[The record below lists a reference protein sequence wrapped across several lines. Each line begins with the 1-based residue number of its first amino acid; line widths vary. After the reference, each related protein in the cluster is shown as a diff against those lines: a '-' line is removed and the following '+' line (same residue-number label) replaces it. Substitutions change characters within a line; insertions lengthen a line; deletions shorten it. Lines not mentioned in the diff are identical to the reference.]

1 MFTEAGEY
9 DAKPSDSN
17 GYTLSEENKI
27 NGVTGPFVFPIY
39 VDNLTIKKADGVGDV
54 TITSSAVI
62 DAQSGGN
69 WNWQNFITVSGNNVT
84 IDGVDLKANQNKY
97 YYDTANCNKA
107 IELVDGAE
115 TFTIKNS
122 TIKALDSDTG
132 KFSGSIYNSVAAPE
146 SITIENVTLSAWIS
160 DHSTTNEGNIS
171 IKGVSIDYQSNAAA
185 HQEGYGP
192 GLVGNDAAYVI
203 DGLTIY
209 ADEASC
215 EQYGL
220 DQVLGSD
227 MKSGTTYV
235 LAAGTY
241 NVDSPLNIDKSVTI
255 VGAGADKTILQSDVT
270 REPEKLITVA
280 GGAVD
285 FSLSGVYVKGLETNT
300 HNNASALTIGS
311 DTTPSTGT
319 ISITNCKFTDFTKN
333 SITVKGGT
341 ATISGNE
348 IECKSYPGAAGNGI
362 QIDQGAEAVISNN
375 KVSGYVAQTDAW
387 GATGI
392 MALRNGKITELSGN
406 TLENCQT
413 ALSVTTL
420 YTAGDTASL
429 PSDLS
434 GNTIANCDYPF
445 NYELDG
451 DGDLAAILASAQP
464 GTSISL
470 YGEYTLDSA
479 ATVKD
484 GVSLYLADGGSYG
497 KGNLTFTDDSSLTV
511 AKGGTLWVDKGTS
524 LTGDVTNNGTVE
536 NYGTI
541 TGTVSGDGSVLEGN
555 MVTTEEELRAA
566 IADYTEN
573 SKPIVLGND
582 ITINTALEI
591 TVDNLVIDGNGHT
604 LTANKC
610 VGLYIK
616 EDLTAL
622 TVKNL
627 TLKGVLGENETAGE
641 GGTGSFMGIGT
652 YNLCYGVGLLTLTDV
667 TIDGFSYGLY
677 FGKNPAGST
686 GTYNENP
693 VKVDADHLTIQN
705 CYIKGAYFE
714 KLTDSNF
721 TGCQFLNNGTNP
733 NKVAS
738 TFRTWLS
745 GVDINLKNGSYQN
758 IVFEGC
764 TFTGNGANSGT
775 ALLIKA
781 RDDGNYGAETKLDG
795 VTVTGCTFTDN
806 NGETPIII
814 GEAGKG
820 NKTPV
825 NVSIQEGVDYTNNLA
840 SDAYFTA
847 TFQSDE
853 NTTINTL
860 LAKGKITLPAAPA
873 KEGYTFQGWSD
884 GTNTYEAGAEYTV
897 SANVTFT
904 AQWSVISSGGGS
916 GVSSYSVTVEKSENG
931 TVTAD
936 KKLAAEGAEITLTVQ
951 ADEGYVLDTLTV
963 TDRDGNEVKLTDKGD
978 GKYTFTMP
986 ASKVTVKAVF
996 AEEAAASELPFTD
1009 VKDGDWF
1016 YEAVKYVYDNELM
1029 NGTSA
1034 TTFSPYVTTSRAMI
1048 MTILARYSGVDTTTG
1063 DTWYEAGAAW
1073 AVANGVSDGTNLEA
1087 DVTREQLVTMLWRL
1101 TGSPAVEGGLEAF
1114 PDAASVSDW
1123 AADAMAWA
1131 VETGIITGTG
1141 AGELNPQGTASRVE
1155 VAAIMARFVA
1165 ATN

>member
-1 MFTEAGEY
+1 MFTKEGTY
-9 DAKPSDSN
+9 DAYNAENYSDDKTGTTATN
-17 GYTLSEENKI
+17 EKIGGYVPDSAI
-27 NGVTGPFVFPIY
+27 NSHSDAEYVFPIY
-39 VDNLTIKKADGVGDV
+39 ANNITICKADGVEGDV
-54 TITSSAVI
+54 VITSSATPS
-62 DAQSGGN
+62 ANYGGM
-69 WNWQNFITVSGNNVT
+69 WNYQNFLTIAGNNVT
-84 IDGVDLKANQNKY
+84 IKGVDIQSNRNNY
-97 YYDTANCNKA
+97 YGTCNKA
-107 IELVDGAE
+107 IELIGSEAKN
-115 TFTIKNS
+115 FTLSDVNIIPVKNDEGTS
-122 TIKALDSDTG
+122 FG
-132 KFSGSIYNSVAAPE
+132 GSIYFSAADAGTT
-146 SITIENVTLSAWIS
+146 TIQNVTMDAWIS
-160 DHSTTNEGNIS
+160 AGNVTGG
-171 IKGVSIDYQSNAAA
+171 KVD
-185 HQEGYGP
+185 
-192 GLVGNDAAYVI
+192 I
-203 DGLTIY
+203 DGLTQDFSNSEY
-209 ADEASC
+209 AGYQYEGNYGWNPTVNGTYVGITVSNYTVIVDSRTNLA
-215 EQYGL
+215 EQVFTDKL
-220 DQVLGSD
+220 RD
-227 MKSGTTYV
+227 GTTV
-235 LAAGTY
+235 ELAAGTY

-667 TIDGFSYGLY
+667 TIDGFSYGLS

-733 NKVAS
+733 NKVES

-781 RDDGNYGAETKLDG
+781 RDDGN
-795 VTVTGCTFTDN
+795 
-806 NGETPIII
+806 
-814 GEAGKG
+814 
-820 NKTPV
+820 
-825 NVSIQEGVDYTNNLA
+825 
-840 SDAYFTA
+840 
-847 TFQSDE
+847 
-853 NTTINTL
+853 
-860 LAKGKITLPAAPA
+860 
-873 KEGYTFQGWSD
+873 
-884 GTNTYEAGAEYTV
+884 
-897 SANVTFT
+897 
-904 AQWSVISSGGGS
+904 
-916 GVSSYSVTVEKSENG
+916 
-931 TVTAD
+931 
-936 KKLAAEGAEITLTVQ
+936 
-951 ADEGYVLDTLTV
+951 
-963 TDRDGNEVKLTDKGD
+963 
-978 GKYTFTMP
+978 
-986 ASKVTVKAVF
+986 
-996 AEEAAASELPFTD
+996 
-1009 VKDGDWF
+1009 
-1016 YEAVKYVYDNELM
+1016 
-1029 NGTSA
+1029 
-1034 TTFSPYVTTSRAMI
+1034 
-1048 MTILARYSGVDTTTG
+1048 
-1063 DTWYEAGAAW
+1063 
-1073 AVANGVSDGTNLEA
+1073 
-1087 DVTREQLVTMLWRL
+1087 
-1101 TGSPAVEGGLEAF
+1101 
-1114 PDAASVSDW
+1114 
-1123 AADAMAWA
+1123 
-1131 VETGIITGTG
+1131 
-1141 AGELNPQGTASRVE
+1141 
-1155 VAAIMARFVA
+1155 
-1165 ATN
+1165 